1 MSNLFN
7 FGNAMDQ
14 ESRNGS
20 NAKKMR
26 EEAGKFDLA
35 GTGGFLAVV
44 KYAVFAILASLNFH
58 LFYSH
63 IPGVWGVALGCVA
76 LLFEACAIYFWNSQ
90 NKSAGNH
97 QRWLRIFAI
106 SFTVL
111 SFVHGCAALYQL
123 SEVGPSIAEPIYN
136 YSKYVAFPLLFGSM
150 VFAVCVLHYAH
161 WSTAI
166 NEARANAVMAIE
178 QDRAHLLTES
188 LALESQA
195 LVENEKLE
203 HFKRKV
209 ILEEKYVA
217 AVEEFARVKQ
227 RGLAAINGISD
238 PEVRQELFQSI
249 GRTATLAPVAKR
261 IGMSPIATDPKDPA
275 PTE

>member
-1 MSNLFN
+1 MGNLFN
-7 FGNAMDQ
+7 FGDAMNQ
-14 ESRNGS
+14 ESRNGN
-20 NAKKMR
+20 NAKKLR

-58 LFYSH
+58 LFYTH

-76 LLFEACAIYFWNSQ
+76 LLFEACAIYFWNMQ

-111 SFVHGCAALYQL
+111 SFTHGCAALYQL

-136 YSKYVAFPLLFGSM
+136 YSKYVAFPLLFGAM

-178 QDRAHLLTES
+178 QDRAHLMTES

-209 ILEEKYVA
+209 ILEEKYVQ

-227 RGLAAINGISD
+227 RGLTAINNITD